1 MRGEEFGGCVLMTS
15 SLFLENRLSSF
26 LLLHRHVTAVILWHF
41 KLHALEAQNQLAQ
54 GTCHSLLAVVQLG
67 EGFSLRN
74 CGSKP
79 LDVFVGSE
87 KTNTKWHRLKVTD
100 NGTIG
105 CLHLYKGKSR
115 VTVCGFFSI

>member
-41 KLHALEAQNQLAQ
+41 KLHALEAQN
-54 GTCHSLLAVVQLG
+54 HLAVVQLG

-79 LDVFVGSE
+79 LDVFAGSE

-115 VTVCGFFSI
+115 VTVCVFFSI